1 MSIGSQ
7 QTSSLSQGIESPLEP
22 VQKRRRTDK
31 TLTSPETKIP
41 LNKPEETEM
50 WTEKYQFKSEND
62 IVTNNSQLERLKE
75 WLKNWK
81 RLLAKP
87 DAVVPGRKPGKKG
100 KKYADSE
107 SEYYDSDFSNSES
120 SSTRKFYSNG
130 LLLSGPHGCGKTSSV
145 YAIAKLLGFKV
156 FEVNA
161 SSPRNKN
168 AIIAELE
175 GAINSHHVNG
185 TVKQQEASGNESNV
199 MSKFFGKPVGEVG
212 GGGGEE
218 NRLPNIVVKN
228 KSKKRKNSLRRETI
242 HNLTNKIN
250 FNFANKSKVVSDDDD
265 DDDDGDESDLDADD
279 DFFKKNKNHKVT
291 LPGKKSGGK
300 AAVEA
305 SKESSFISGSGGDA
319 GSSSLNIQRESLILF
334 DEIDVIFKEDY
345 GFWSAILH
353 FIKRSKKPIVLTT
366 SDEFLQVKF
375 YKLVV

>member
-1 MSIGSQ
+1 LGS
-7 QTSSLSQGIESPLEP
+7 SQSVSCCSQSTESPLEP
-22 VQKRRRTDK
+22 EQKRRRTDK
-31 TLTSPETKIP
+31 TLSTPEARFS
-41 LNKPEETEM
+41 KPDESEL
-50 WTEKYQFKSEND
+50 WTEKYQFKSESD

-75 WLKNWK
+75 WLTNWK

-87 DAVVPGRKPGKKG
+87 ETAVVGRKVGKKG

-120 SSTRKFYSNG
+120 SYGSTRKFYANG

-161 SSPRNKN
+161 SSARNKN

-185 TVKQQEASGNESNV
+185 TTARPET
-199 MSKFFGKPVGEVG
+199 G
-212 GGGGEE
+212 GGDVPVINRFFNKAVVDGGEE
-218 NRLPNIVVKN
+218 NRLPQVTSAVTKN

-250 FNFANKSKVVSDDDD
+250 FNFANKSKVVSDGEDEDGGVAGSDD
-265 DDDDGDESDLDADD
+265 SDLDADEE
-279 DFFKKNKNHKVT
+279 FFKRNKNHKVT
-291 LPGKKSGGK
+291 VCGRKSGGK
-300 AAVEA
+300 LAER
-305 SKESSFISGSGGDA
+305 GHGGGGDA
-319 GSSSLNIQRESLILF
+319 GCGSLNIQRESLILF

-353 FIKRSKKPIVLTT
+353 FIKRSRKPIVLTT
-366 SDEFLQVKF
+366 TDEFLQVGICEIN
-375 YKLVV
+375 